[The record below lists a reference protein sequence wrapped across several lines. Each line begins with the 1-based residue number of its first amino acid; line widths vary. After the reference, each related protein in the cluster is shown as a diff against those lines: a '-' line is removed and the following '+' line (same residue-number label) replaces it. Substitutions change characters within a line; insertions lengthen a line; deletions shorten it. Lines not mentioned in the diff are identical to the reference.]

1 MLIPRIGTADPTI
14 AGLIVLAARWKGA
27 IGSRRDVTVHSY
39 PALNH
44 LFIAG
49 TGASL
54 PAEYQIP
61 GHVAEEVIRD
71 IATWIMTSR

>member
-1 MLIPRIGTADPTI
+1 VTA
-14 AGLIVLAARWKGA
+14 AWRSAARTPPLRSPEVSWKAA

-49 TGASL
+49 TGASR
-54 PAEYQIP
+54 PAEYQVP

-71 IATWIMTSR
+71 VATWIMTSR

>member
-1 MLIPRIGTADPTI
+1 MTFR
-14 AGLIVLAARWKGA
+14 
-27 IGSRRDVTVHSY
+27 SY

-49 TGASL
+49 TGPGL
-54 PAEYQIP
+54 QAEYQVP

-71 IATWIMTSR
+71 IAGRVLASRD